1 MSKEIKCFG
10 RCWTRREC
18 LKAIG
23 GVAVGTL
30 ALASGI
36 VWLGGKK
43 SVCELGQ
50 DKVVEYQKLC
60 RPKIE
65 ELLGAENYDRCCAAM
80 LREYDEFAPHLPILE
95 DSNNHGV
102 FFRNAP
108 FILSLYRALLGE
120 FALSQDEALDT
131 LSQITGYK
139 VREDY
144 GNDPVMKFIMSRVAG
159 SDFFRK
165 MFISV
170 WERQDEEYGWATEF
184 PESDAYIAIDVTRCG
199 LVDWYRDQGVP
210 EIAPIGCE
218 GDFIMA
224 EFMTGLEL
232 VRTKTIADGDD
243 ICDFRY
249 VKKQAQEPG

>member
-1 MSKEIKCFG
+1 MNKDIKCFG

-18 LKAIG
+18 LQAIG

-36 VWLGGKK
+36 VWLRGKK
-43 SVCELGQ
+43 SVYELGQ

-80 LREYDEFAPHLPILE
+80 STAYDEFAPRLPILE
-95 DSNNHGV
+95 DSNNRGV

-108 FILSLYRALLGE
+108 FILSLYRTLLGE
-120 FALSQDEALDT
+120 FALSQNEALDM

-144 GNDPVMKFIMSRVAG
+144 RNDPVMKFIMSRIAR
-159 SDFFRK
+159 SDLFRK
-165 MFISV
+165 MYLSM
-170 WERQDEEYGWATEF
+170 WERQDEKYGWAAEF
-184 PESDAYIAIDVTRCG
+184 PESDAYIAYDITRCG
-199 LVDWYRDQGVP
+199 LVDWYTDQGVP

-218 GDFIMA
+218 GDFIMV
-224 EFMTGLEL
+224 EFMTGLKL
-232 VRTKTIADGDD
+232 ARTKTIADGDD
-243 ICDFRY
+243 ICVFRY
-249 VKKQAQEPG
+249 VKEQA

>member
-36 VWLGGKK
+36 VWLRGKK
-43 SVCELGQ
+43 SVYELGQ

-65 ELLGAENYDRCCAAM
+65 ELLGAENYDRCCIAM

-95 DSNNHGV
+95 DSNNRGV

-120 FALSQDEALDT
+120 FALTYQLRNHRQFRPTTQIFRTFLWPIFEITSQNIV
-131 LSQITGYK
+131 LSDSLGKILRLIVANSFIGKHNKARTPS
-139 VREDY
+139 DLT
-144 GNDPVMKFIMSRVAG
+144 IMSFGKAILDLQRV
-159 SDFFRK
+159 SK
-165 MFISV
+165 I
-170 WERQDEEYGWATEF
+170 
-184 PESDAYIAIDVTRCG
+184 
-199 LVDWYRDQGVP
+199 
-210 EIAPIGCE
+210 
-218 GDFIMA
+218 
-224 EFMTGLEL
+224 
-232 VRTKTIADGDD
+232 
-243 ICDFRY
+243 
-249 VKKQAQEPG
+249 

>member
-1 MSKEIKCFG
+1 MDEEIKCFG
-10 RCWTRREC
+10 RCWPRRKF

-23 GVAVGTL
+23 GVTVGTL

-36 VWLGGKK
+36 VWLRGRK
-43 SVCELGQ
+43 SVYELGWE
-50 DKVVEYQKLC
+50 KVVEYQKLC

-65 ELLGAENYDRCCAAM
+65 ELLGAANYDRCCEAM
-80 LREYDEFAPHLPILE
+80 LKEYDKFAPRLPVLE

-108 FILSLYRALLGE
+108 FILSLYQVLLGE
-120 FALSQDEALDT
+120 FALSQDEALDI

-144 GNDPVMKFIMSRVAG
+144 GNDPMMKFIMSRVAG
-159 SDFFRK
+159 NDLFRK
-165 MFISV
+165 MFVSV
-170 WERQDEEYGWATEF
+170 WERQDEKYGWTTEF

-199 LVDWYRDQGVP
+199 LVDWYTDQGVP
-210 EIAPIGCE
+210 EIAKIGCE

-224 EFMTGLEL
+224 EFLTGLEL
-232 VRTKTIADGDD
+232 ARTKTIADGDD
-243 ICDFRY
+243 ICEFRH
-249 VKKQAQEPG
+249 VKEQA

>member
-1 MSKEIKCFG
+1 
-10 RCWTRREC
+10 
-18 LKAIG
+18 
-23 GVAVGTL
+23 VGTL

-36 VWLGGKK
+36 AWLRGKK
-43 SVCELGQ
+43 SVYELGQ

-65 ELLGAENYDRCCAAM
+65 ELLGAENYGRCCAAM
-80 LREYDEFAPHLPILE
+80 SKAYDEFAPRLPILE
-95 DSNNHGV
+95 DSNNRGV

-159 SDFFRK
+159 SDLFRRIF
-165 MFISV
+165 MSV

-199 LVDWYRDQGVP
+199 LVDWYTDSNSRFGVVS
-210 EIAPIGCE
+210 PIRTAYKPKR
-218 GDFIMA
+218 GDSVRVDGPR
-224 EFMTGLEL
+224 EEKTGLRIGILTSLILPNE
-232 VRTKTIADGDD
+232 VSGYSRSGN
-243 ICDFRY
+243 
-249 VKKQAQEPG
+249 